1 MLLINCKEALKL
13 KWTIYCVLSA
23 VGADNDNANPNNNSF
38 TIKDKSIYSCLH
50 FTSKSNQKLSKLIS
64 NGFVFER
71 SVYCNELEWI

>member
-13 KWTIYCVLSA
+13 KWAICCVLSA

-38 TIKDKSIYSCLH
+38 TIKDKFIYSCLH

-71 SVYCNELEWI
+71 SVYWNELE